1 MAAPLSAR
9 FPGSA
14 GWADPLARTLGV
26 IDARCALSCGIT
38 AAGQWALAFPA
49 PGRLKVQAVL
59 KGLVWLVID
68 GIEHPVRLAAG
79 DVAVFSGVRGYT
91 LASDPTV
98 PPVDVLPLVRTAA
111 GGFLHAGAEGQDVVA
126 VGGHIDLNDVGRELL
141 LSAFPPLMR
150 VDAATAKAPAACW
163 LMEQT
168 LREMRSDAPGAAVA
182 AEHLARLLF
191 VQVLRAFLNDSSTH
205 AGARPPDR
213 LRALADERVAPA
225 LFLMHGNPAHPWTLA
240 ELARAAA
247 MSRTSF
253 AQRFKKVV
261 GLPPLAYLYAWRMR
275 LAQHILRSKD
285 TPVAAI
291 ASSLGYGSESA
302 FSNAFKRTTG
312 LAPHRYREAARD
324 PRTAEPPWVGRA
336 EPGAARQDARGRQE
350 WR

>member
-1 MAAPLSAR
+1 MAAAPSAR
-9 FPGSA
+9 LPSSA
-14 GWADPLARTLGV
+14 GWVDPVARTLEL

-59 KGLVWLVID
+59 EGPMWLVID
-68 GIEHPVRLAAG
+68 GVEHPVRLAAG

-91 LASDPTV
+91 LTSDPAL
-98 PPVDVLPLVRTAA
+98 PPVDALPLVRATA
-111 GGFLHAGAEGQDVVA
+111 GGFFHIGSEGRDAVA

-150 VDAATAKAPAACW
+150 VGATTAEAPAARW

-168 LREMRSDAPGAAVA
+168 LREMRSDDPGAAVA
-182 AEHLARLLF
+182 TEHLARLLL
-191 VQVLRAFLNDSSTH
+191 VQVLRALLKDTSTH
-205 AGARPPDR
+205 TGTRAADR

-225 LFLMHGNPAHPWTLA
+225 LFLIHGDPAHPWTLA
-240 ELARAAA
+240 DLARAAT

-275 LAQHILRSKD
+275 LARHALRATD

-302 FSNAFKRTTG
+302 FSHAFKRTTG
-312 LAPHRYREAARD
+312 LAPRRYREAARD
-324 PRTAEPPWVGRA
+324 PGTR
-336 EPGAARQDARGRQE
+336 
-350 WR
+350 